1 MGPVPEGADGPIPV
15 EVDTELGPGGS
26 DDLDAIYG
34 DESTRAGAARHVY
47 EIAQDAYSD
56 GLALA
61 RRCAVL
67 AARRFGELEE
77 HLRPDE
83 VELQLSI
90 KVDAGLAV
98 LVKSGAEAQLQITC
112 RWQTSALPTQTAS
125 GSTGTTGSPAGSV
138 S

>member
-1 MGPVPEGADGPIPV
+1 MVILVGPVPEGADGPIPV

-61 RRCAVL
+61 RRCADDRPR
-67 AARRFGELEE
+67 ARREGIE
-77 HLRPDE
+77 RGGRCCE
-83 VELQLSI
+83 VVAQAVSVPGPHERAHHSPSI
-90 KVDAGLAV
+90 TPSQAA
-98 LVKSGAEAQLQITC
+98 
-112 RWQTSALPTQTAS
+112 
-125 GSTGTTGSPAGSV
+125 
-138 S
+138 